1 MMTLTEKE
9 PDSHALGKN
18 RPLRIRL
25 VLTQKGWI
33 FEKFAA
39 RLAENLPHWNV
50 DVEVAQQACPKAD
63 FNHWMV
69 YLDTLE
75 HTDEDLALRSTMF
88 ITHVDRPA
96 KLTVL
101 KKRMAT
107 TEMGFC
113 MSRMTVDDLV
123 ARGLDRTRLCF
134 ITAGHDGLI
143 KPRRI
148 KVGITSRLRPDG
160 AKREDILLEAARMTR
175 LDAFQFEIIGAGWEK
190 VIPQLEAAGAA
201 VSYFPGTA
209 DSRADYRTN
218 LERVPQFDYYLYM
231 GFDEGSL
238 GLLDALAAGV
248 PTIVTPQGFHLDIAH
263 GITFPIRDAGELREV
278 FRNIQAER
286 QARVNSVARLTW
298 DNYARGH
305 ALVWRAI
312 LNGRRDEIPQLL
324 ESQPEVSAGV
334 GTGSDPAPKTQYPVR
349 WALKK
354 GALYSDFSFLLR
366 HYLGFK
372 RYWRMINLGRIMT
385 GRKPRS

>member
-1 MMTLTEKE
+1 M
-9 PDSHALGKN
+9 
-18 RPLRIRL
+18 RVRL

-50 DVEVAQQACPKAD
+50 DVDVSRDVCPEAD
-63 FNHWMV
+63 FNHWIV

-107 TEMGFC
+107 AEMGFC

-123 ARGLDRTRLCF
+123 ARGLDRKRLCF

-148 KVGITSRLRPDG
+148 KVGITSRLREDG
-160 AKREDILLEAARMTR
+160 AKREDILLDAARMTR
-175 LDAFQFEIIGAGWEK
+175 LDAFQFEIIGPGWEK
-190 VIPQLEAAGAA
+190 VIPELEAAGAA

-209 DSRADYRTN
+209 DGRADYRIN

-231 GFDEGSL
+231 GFDEGSM
-238 GLLDALAAGV
+238 GLFDALAAGV
-248 PTIVTPQGFHLDIAH
+248 PTIVTPQGFHLDIEH

-278 FRNIQAER
+278 FRNIPAER

-298 DNYARGH
+298 DNYAKGH

-324 ESQPEVSAGV
+324 ESQPEVSAGTV
-334 GTGSDPAPKTQYPVR
+334 SRSGGPLKTQYPVR
-349 WALKK
+349 WALSK
-354 GALYSDFSFLLR
+354 GALHFDFALLLR

-372 RYWRMINLGRIMT
+372 LYRRVINAGRIMT
-385 GRKPRS
+385 GRSPCGAATSK